1 MYIFDFDS
9 ETNGI
14 ELSWRDTS
22 GEIPRREARP
32 VYAEELTTLGM
43 DKRWRYDAAC
53 PAPLMWAINS
63 VYYYRG
69 RKVMK
74 TTGGSCATPPEIT
87 VFEEPEIDGRP
98 LMPCDIPLMCDKN
111 RGAARPPDSAERKVY
126 PGCAD

>member
-1 MYIFDFDS
+1 MYIFDFDP

-14 ELSWRDTS
+14 ELSWRDTG
-22 GEIPRREARP
+22 GEISRREARP

-43 DKRWRYDAAC
+43 DRRWRYDAAC

-74 TTGGSCATPPEIT
+74 TTGAPAPLCQRLQSLRSPRLTGARSCPAIS
-87 VFEEPEIDGRP
+87 R
-98 LMPCDIPLMCDKN
+98 
-111 RGAARPPDSAERKVY
+111 
-126 PGCAD
+126 